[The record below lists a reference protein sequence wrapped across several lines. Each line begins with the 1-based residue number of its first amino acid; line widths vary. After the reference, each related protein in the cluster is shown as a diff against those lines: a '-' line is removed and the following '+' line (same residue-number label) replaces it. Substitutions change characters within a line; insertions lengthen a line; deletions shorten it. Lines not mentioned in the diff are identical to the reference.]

1 MIRKGN
7 LNMDPRSVLPFP
19 HTTSREVNN
28 LNNIYELLFDTFIN
42 YLFFDLDWLAIK

>member
-19 HTTSREVNN
+19 NTTSKDVNN
-28 LNNIYELLFDTFIN
+28 FKI
-42 YLFFDLDWLAIK
+42 